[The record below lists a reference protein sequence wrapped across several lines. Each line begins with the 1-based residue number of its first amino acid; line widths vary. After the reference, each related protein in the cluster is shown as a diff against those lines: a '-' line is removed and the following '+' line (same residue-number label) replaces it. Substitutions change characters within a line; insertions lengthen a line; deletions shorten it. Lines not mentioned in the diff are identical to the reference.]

1 MFMKHRARKS
11 ATYALLLGATA
22 LALASCSSAKVG
34 STASTAAATS
44 KCGTVTLADNAWV
57 GYEANLAV
65 VAYIAKTRLGC
76 TVAIKH
82 ISEEISWQ
90 GFASGEVDAIL
101 ENWGHEDLAKK
112 YITDQKIAVDLGPTG
127 NKGIIGWY
135 VPPFLATKYPDILSY
150 KNLNKYA
157 SLFKTSESGSQGA
170 FLDGDPSYVTND
182 EALIKNLKL
191 NFKVIYTG
199 SEAALI
205 TAFRNAE
212 AQKKPMIGYFYEPQW
227 FLSEVALKHVAL
239 PPYTVGCDANPKTV
253 ACDYPPYIL
262 NKVASVKFMNSGSP
276 AAALIKNFS
285 WTNDDQ
291 NSVAKSI
298 TESKLTDPVAAD
310 DAAAKIWVDA
320 NPDKVKAWLA
330 G

>member
-1 MFMKHRARKS
+1 MFVKHRARRGAKF
-11 ATYALLLGATA
+11 ALLLGLAA
-22 LALASCSSAKVG
+22 LVLSACSSAKVAS
-34 STASTAAATS
+34 STDTPAASA

-65 VAYIAKTRLGC
+65 VAYVAKNQLGC
-76 TVAIKH
+76 NVVVKN

-90 GFASGEVDAIL
+90 GFETGEIDAIL
-101 ENWGHEDLAKK
+101 ENWGHDDLAKK
-112 YITDQKIAVDLGPTG
+112 YITEKAVAVDLGPTG

-135 VPPFLATKYPDILSY
+135 VPPFLATKYPDILDS

-157 SLFKTSESGSQGA
+157 NLFKTSESGAQGA

-182 EALIKNLKL
+182 EALMKNLKL

-212 AQKKPMIGYFYEPQW
+212 TQKKPVIGYFYEPQW
-227 FLSEVALKHVAL
+227 FLSEVALKHIAL
-239 PPYTVGCDANPKTV
+239 PAYTVGCDADPKTV
-253 ACDYPPYIL
+253 ACDYPPYNL
-262 NKVASVKFMNSGSP
+262 NKIASKKFMDSGSP
-276 AAALIKNFS
+276 AASLIKNFT

-298 TESKLTDPVAAD
+298 TVDKLTDD
-310 DAAAKIWVDA
+310 QAAKKWVDA
-320 NPDKVKAWLA
+320 NQAKVNAWL
-330 G
+330 GK

>member
-1 MFMKHRARKS
+1 MFVEHRARRG
-11 ATYALLLGATA
+11 ATFALLLGAAA
-22 LALASCSSAKVG
+22 LVLSACSSAKV
-34 STASTAAATS
+34 ASSSDTPAAATE
-44 KCGTVTLADNAWV
+44 CGTVTLADNAWV
-57 GYEANLAV
+57 GYEANVAV
-65 VAYIAKTRLGC
+65 IAYVAKNELGC
-76 TVAIKH
+76 NVVIKN

-90 GFASGEVDAIL
+90 GFETGEIDAIV
-101 ENWGHEDLAKK
+101 ENWGHDDLAKK
-112 YITDQKIAVDLGPTG
+112 YITEKGVAVDLGPTG

-135 VPPFLATKYPDILSY
+135 VPPFLAEKYPDILDY

-157 SLFKTSESGSQGA
+157 DLFKTSESGSQGA

-182 EALIKNLKL
+182 EALMKNLKL

-212 AQKKPMIGYFYEPQW
+212 TQKKPVIGYFYEPQW
-227 FLSEVALKHVAL
+227 FLSEVPLKHIAL
-239 PPYTVGCDANPKTV
+239 PPYTAGCDADPKTV

-262 NKVASVKFMNSGSP
+262 NKIASKKFMDSGSP
-276 AAALIKNFS
+276 AASLIKNFT

-298 TESKLTDPVAAD
+298 TVDKMTNDE
-310 DAAAKIWVDA
+310 AAKKWVDA
-320 NPDKVKAWLA
+320 NRATVDGWL
-330 G
+330 GK